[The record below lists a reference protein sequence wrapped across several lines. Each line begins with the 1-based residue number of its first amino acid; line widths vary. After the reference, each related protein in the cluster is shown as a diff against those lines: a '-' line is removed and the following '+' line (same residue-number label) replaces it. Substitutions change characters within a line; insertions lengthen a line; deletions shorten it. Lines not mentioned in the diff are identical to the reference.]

1 MRLLCAAV
9 LTVSLGLVSACAD
22 DPKDPPKDAPPG
34 DAPKAGTRAE
44 RVKDLQA
51 KYQEEMSGL
60 VKRFRE
66 AKTPADR
73 QGIQTEAR
81 ELTTLT
87 ASKAVALAEEDPK
100 DPAALDA
107 AVLALQALGQFR
119 AGGPEADKAVKVL
132 ADHHLNSPKL
142 KDVIVMAGQMG
153 PAGRK
158 LLEAAAD
165 KAADA
170 RVKGTALYTLGD
182 MTADEADE
190 AAGDEKREA
199 ELVARAVGYF
209 ERAAKEAPD
218 VRVGRDGEPLSQ
230 KAAAEAAALKAL
242 GVGKPAP
249 DVESTGLDEKKHKL
263 SDYKGKVVLLDI
275 WATWCGPCRAM
286 IPHERALVEKLKDKP
301 FVLLSVS
308 ADDDLKTLKS
318 FLEKEPM
325 PWDHWW
331 DGQSGPVGKAY
342 RVKAFPTMYLIGAD
356 GKVLKKWVG
365 SPPNAVLDKAVEEA
379 VAAAEKK

>member
-1 MRLLCAAV
+1 MRVLCAAV
-9 LTVSLGLVSACAD
+9 LTVSLGLVSASAD
-22 DPKDPPKDAPPG
+22 DPKDPPKDAPKG
-34 DAPKAGTRAE
+34 DRAA
-44 RVKDLQA
+44 RVKELQA
-51 KYQEEMSGL
+51 KFQEELGEL
-60 VKRFRE
+60 GKKLRA
-66 AKTPADR
+66 AKTPAEQ
-73 QGIQTEAR
+73 QGIRTEAK
-81 ELTTLT
+81 ELATLT
-87 ASKAVALAEEDPK
+87 AGKAVALAEEDPK

-119 AGGPEADKAVKVL
+119 AGGPDADKAVKVL
-132 ADHHLNSPKL
+132 TDHHLGSPKV
-142 KDVIVMAGQMG
+142 KDVVFMAGQMG

-158 LLEAAAD
+158 FLEAAAD
-165 KAADA
+165 KAGDVG
-170 RVKGTALYTLGD
+170 VKGTALYLLGD
-182 MTADEADE
+182 LTADEADE

-199 ELVARAVGYF
+199 ELVAKAVGYF

-218 VRVGRDGEPLSQ
+218 VRLGRDPEPLSK
-230 KAAAEAAALKAL
+230 KAAGEAAALKAL

-249 DVESTGLDEKKHKL
+249 EVESTGLDEKKHKL

-286 IPHERALVEKLKDKP
+286 IPHERELVKKLDGKP

-308 ADDDLKTLKS
+308 ADDDLATLKS
-318 FLEKEPM
+318 FLEKESM
-325 PWDHWW
+325 PWAHWW
-331 DGQSGPVGKAY
+331 DGQGGPVGKAY

-365 SPPNAVLDKAVEEA
+365 SPGNAVLDKAVEEA